1 MTGDSWRRLP
11 ALRWQCVPLL
21 GLAPSPLP
29 PRPLSLQAF
38 ARLPVLWGPGGP
50 GLICP
55 LFSEPFHLG
64 EVCAWFPGALVPG
77 AMACVTLRPLQALQ
91 AAPSPGRCGG
101 ARVRARR
108 VSVSRASGLPFSSMG
123 KGFLLFKVQSLYENA
138 CWCVL
143 FGVDIHDYVEVFFMW
158 FEVFYLRCSMAGKLL
173 RVTRLGLIAAPR
185 SVSPATPARRK
196 SHLCF

>member
-77 AMACVTLRPLQALQ
+77 AMACVTLRPL
-91 AAPSPGRCGG
+91 
-101 ARVRARR
+101 
-108 VSVSRASGLPFSSMG
+108 
-123 KGFLLFKVQSLYENA
+123 
-138 CWCVL
+138 
-143 FGVDIHDYVEVFFMW
+143 
-158 FEVFYLRCSMAGKLL
+158 
-173 RVTRLGLIAAPR
+173 
-185 SVSPATPARRK
+185 
-196 SHLCF
+196 